1 MTAFLIA
8 VLLIILILP
17 LAFKPVEEQI
27 ELFLFIMGA
36 ITVSVTA
43 QWSGHLIEEMLI
55 EPVKITIA
63 VFAAGFIF
71 MLFNELLAKQSAVL
85 LKNVGIKTFVFLLVV
100 VLGLI
105 SSLITAIIA
114 ALVLAETI
122 KHIKLPRKI
131 EVKLVIITCFSIGMG
146 AALTPIGEPL
156 STITIA
162 KLQSPPYNADFWFLL
177 RNIWWY
183 IIPVIIALGIVAIN
197 LVDDRKEVG
206 FEKHKDSKAGK
217 ETVKDVIL
225 RTGKVYI
232 FIMGLVLLGKGFEPL
247 ITNYISKIPHYFLY
261 WINIVSAVLD
271 NATLAAAEINPSMSI
286 IQIKSAVLGLIVAG
300 GMLIP
305 GNIPNII
312 AANKL
317 KIGSKEWAVFALPL
331 GLGIMVMY
339 FVIIMVMSIAKT

>member
-1 MTAFLIA
+1 MIAFLII

-17 LAFKPVEEQI
+17 MVFKPVEEQI

-36 ITVSVTA
+36 IAVTVTR
-43 QWSGHLIEEMLI
+43 QWSGHLIHEMMF
-55 EPVKITIA
+55 EPVKITVA
-63 VFAAGFIF
+63 VLIAGFIF
-71 MLFNELLAKQSAVL
+71 MFFSELLAKQSAVL
-85 LKNVGIKTFVFLLVV
+85 LKKTGIKTFVFLLVT

-105 SSLITAIIA
+105 SSFITAIIA

-122 KHIKLPRKI
+122 KHLKLPRKI
-131 EVKLVIITCFSIGMG
+131 EIKLVILTCFSIGMG

-162 KLQSPPYNADFWFLL
+162 KLQGPPYNADFWFLL
-177 RNIWWY
+177 RHIWWY
-183 IIPVIIALGIVAIN
+183 VIPAIVGLGIIAVT
-197 LVDDRKEVG
+197 LVNDKKEVD
-206 FEKHKDSKAGK
+206 FDKRKDSAADK
-217 ETVKDVIL
+217 ETAKDVII

-247 ITNYISKIPHYFLY
+247 ITNYISKIPYYFLY

-271 NATLAAAEINPSMSI
+271 NATLAAAEINPSMSL
-286 IQIKSAVLGLIVAG
+286 IQIKSAVLGLILAG

-312 AANKL
+312 ASNKL
-317 KIGSKEWAVFALPL
+317 KIKSKEWAAFALPL
-331 GLGIMVMY
+331 GFGLMIIY
-339 FVIIMVMSIAKT
+339 FVIIMVLTNIK